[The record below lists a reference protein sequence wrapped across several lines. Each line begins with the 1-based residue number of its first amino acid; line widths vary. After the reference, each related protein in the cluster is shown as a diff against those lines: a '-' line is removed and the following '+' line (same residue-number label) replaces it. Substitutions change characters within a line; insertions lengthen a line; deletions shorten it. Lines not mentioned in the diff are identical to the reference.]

1 MSPPQT
7 SRQQFQK
14 GQQGL
19 VDGLKPRSRVVFWDL
34 QCQKMPQ
41 NCSKT
46 AAKRLRF
53 VLRTKIHAWTS
64 PRNSTIVR
72 LTSQHQRFYQQTS
85 RIAVSEGTIL
95 STILHL
101 SIKLQ
106 ESLAHLGNS
115 RGVHFILVSV
125 VKQHAIA
132 WFTQFSRCIQAGG
145 WCSVEFCHIRTWEYD
160 TTWPLSGKLLS
171 FARSNQNP
179 TASKLASKHLC
190 DFSISLIHWW
200 CLDQQMCCTC
210 SSEALRSVPPASVGT
225 LSRCLAEHP
234 NVLVNG

>member
-19 VDGLKPRSRVVFWDL
+19 VDGLKQRSRVVFWDL

-46 AAKRLRF
+46 DLFYEPKSMPGLHRATPQLYDWPPNIKDSINKRPELRC
-53 VLRTKIHAWTS
+53 LK
-64 PRNSTIVR
+64 
-72 LTSQHQRFYQQTS
+72 
-85 RIAVSEGTIL
+85 SEGTIL

-132 WFTQFSRCIQAGG
+132 WFTQFSRFIQAGG

-225 LSRCLAEHP
+225 LSRCLAERP